1 VTALTSTQKRHLRAL
16 AHHRKVL
23 VIIGA
28 AGVTDALTDE
38 LDAALAH
45 HELVKVRVNAPDR
58 AARENMIDTLLE
70 RTGAVLVQTIG
81 HIATLYRPAEQP
93 TIKLP
98 R

>member
-1 VTALTSTQKRHLRAL
+1 MSALTAAQKRHLRAL
-16 AHHRKVL
+16 AHHRKVI

-28 AGVTDALTDE
+28 AGASDALVDE

-58 AARENMIDTLLE
+58 DARQTMIASLLE
-70 RTGAVLVQTIG
+70 RTGAQLVQTIG
-81 HIATLYRPAEQP
+81 HIAVLYRPAEQP
-93 TIKLP
+93 VIALP